1 MSFLPDPR
9 CCLPLGGGF
18 DGGYVSHCNAIRHGY
33 RLKLRRACH
42 PGLRTPGGMVAGF
55 LRRNHRLSAYPFPES
70 EYVNPFSSS
79 GKGLKWIVEI
89 Y

>member
-1 MSFLPDPR
+1 
-9 CCLPLGGGF
+9 
-18 DGGYVSHCNAIRHGY
+18 
-33 RLKLRRACH
+33 LRRACH